1 MTDFRKYLPLI
12 LLALVALLGMSMC
25 NTYNKLGP
33 MEEGIK
39 ANWSE
44 VENQYQRRMALM
56 DQAVATVKAGA
67 NYERQTLEAV
77 VQARAAATQV
87 KIDANN
93 LSPEAIQRFEQSQNA
108 LASTMKSLLAVS
120 EAYPNLKANQGFLD
134 LQTQIEGTENRIA
147 MARRAFNESV
157 NQFNAYIRRFP
168 TNLLAG
174 VFGFS
179 PKGYFQAETG
189 AEKTP
194 DLNQKFG
201 Q

>member
-1 MTDFRKYLPLI
+1 MTDIRKYLPFILI
-12 LLALVALLGMSMC
+12 GLVVVLSISMC

-39 ANWSE
+39 AQWSE
-44 VENQYQRRMALM
+44 VENQYQRRMAFM
-56 DQAVATVKAGA
+56 DQAVSTVKAGA
-67 NYERQTLEAV
+67 NYERGTLEAV

-87 KIDANN
+87 KVDANN

-108 LASTMKSLLAVS
+108 LASSMKSLLLVV
-120 EAYPNLKANQGFLD
+120 EQYPNLKANQGFLD

-147 MARRAFNESV
+147 LARRNFNEAV
-157 NQFNAYIRRFP
+157 NAFNAYIRRFP

-179 PKGYFQAETG
+179 PKGYFQAEAG

-194 DLNQKFG
+194 DLDQKFG

>member
-1 MTDFRKYLPLI
+1 MDIRKYLPWILI
-12 LLALVALLGMSMC
+12 GVVVLLGMSMC

-39 ANWSE
+39 AKWSE
-44 VENQYQRRMALM
+44 VENQYQRRMDLI
-56 DQAVATVKAGA
+56 DQTVATVKAGA

-87 KIDANN
+87 KVDANN
-93 LSPEAIQRFEQSQNA
+93 LSPEAIQQFEQKQNSLYGA
-108 LASTMKSLLAVS
+108 MKSLLAVS
-120 EAYPNLKANQGFLD
+120 ENYPNLKANQGFLD

-147 MARRAFNESV
+147 LARRNFNEAV
-157 NQFNAYIRRFP
+157 NGFNAYIRRFP
-168 TNLLAG
+168 TNLMAG
-174 VFGFS
+174 AFGYS
-179 PKGYFQAETG
+179 PKGYFQSASG
-189 AEKTP
+189 AEKAP

>member
-1 MTDFRKYLPLI
+1 MTDIRKYIPMI
-12 LLALVALLGMSMC
+12 LLGLVALFGISMC

-33 MEEGIK
+33 MEQDIK
-39 ANWSE
+39 AKWSE

-56 DQAVATVKAGA
+56 DQTVATVKAGA
-67 NYERQTLEAV
+67 NYERGTLEAV

-93 LSPEAIQRFEQSQNA
+93 LTPEAIQRFEQSQNA
-108 LASTMKSLLAVS
+108 LASTMKSLLAVA

-147 MARRAFNESV
+147 VARQNFNKVV
-157 NQFNAYIRRFP
+157 NQYNSYIVRFP

-179 PKGYFQAETG
+179 PKGYFQAEPG

>member
-1 MTDFRKYLPLI
+1 MTNFRKYLPII
-12 LLALVALLGMSMC
+12 LVILVAVLGMSMC

-39 ANWSE
+39 AKWSE

-56 DQAVATVKAGA
+56 DQAVATVRAGA
-67 NYERQTLEAV
+67 NYEKSTLEAV
-77 VQARAAATQV
+77 VQARASATQV
-87 KIDANN
+87 KVDANN

-108 LASTMKSLLAVS
+108 LASTMKSLLAVV

-147 MARRAFNESV
+147 MARRNFNEAV
-157 NQFNAYIRRFP
+157 NGFNAYIRRFP
-168 TNLLAG
+168 TNLLSG

-179 PKGYFQAETG
+179 PKGYFQAESG
-189 AEKTP
+189 ADKTP

>member
-1 MTDFRKYLPLI
+1 MTDIRKYLPII
-12 LLALVALLGMSMC
+12 LLGLVAVLGMSMC
-25 NTYNKLGP
+25 STYNKLGP
-33 MEEGIK
+33 MEESVK
-39 ANWSE
+39 AKWSE
-44 VENQYQRRMALM
+44 VENQYQRRMDFI

-67 NYERQTLEAV
+67 NYEKSTLEAV

-87 KIDANN
+87 KVDANN
-93 LSPEAIQRFEQSQNA
+93 LSPEAIQKFEQSQNA
-108 LASTMKSLLAVS
+108 LYSTMKSLLMVS

-147 MARRAFNESV
+147 LARRNFNDAV
-157 NQFNAYIRRFP
+157 NGFNAYIRRFP

-174 VFGFS
+174 VFGFT
-179 PKGYFQAETG
+179 PKGYFQSSAG
-189 AEKTP
+189 ADKAP

>member
-1 MTDFRKYLPLI
+1 MTDIRKYLPII
-12 LLALVALLGMSMC
+12 LLVLVAVLMFSMC
-25 NTYNKLGP
+25 GTYNKLGP
-33 MEEGIK
+33 MDENIK
-39 ANWSE
+39 AKWSE
-44 VENQYQRRMALM
+44 VENQYQRRMAFM
-56 DQAVATVKAGA
+56 DQAVETVKAGA

-93 LSPEAIQRFEQSQNA
+93 LSPEAIQRFEQGQNNLYGA
-108 LASTMKSLLAVS
+108 MKSLLAVA

-147 MARRAFNESV
+147 LARRNFNDAV
-157 NQFNAYIRRFP
+157 NGYNAYIRKFP

-179 PKGYFQAETG
+179 PQGYFQAESG

-194 DLNQKFG
+194 DLKGKFE
-201 Q
+201 

>member
-1 MTDFRKYLPLI
+1 MTDIRKYLPII
-12 LLALVALLGMSMC
+12 LLGFVAILVMSMC
-25 NTYNKLGP
+25 STYNKLGP

-39 ANWSE
+39 AKWSE

-67 NYERQTLEAV
+67 NYERSTLEAV

-87 KIDANN
+87 KVDANN
-93 LSPEAIQRFEQSQNA
+93 LSPEAIQRFEQTQNA
-108 LASTMKSLLAVS
+108 LASTMKSLLAVV

-147 MARRAFNESV
+147 MARRNFNEAV
-157 NQFNAYIRRFP
+157 NGYNSYIRRFP
-168 TNLLAG
+168 TNLLSG
-174 VFGFS
+174 IFGFV
-179 PKGYFQAETG
+179 PKGYFQAESG
-189 AEKTP
+189 ADKTP

>member
-1 MTDFRKYLPLI
+1 MTDIRKYLPIILI
-12 LLALVALLGMSMC
+12 GLVVVLGFSMC

-39 ANWSE
+39 AQWSE
-44 VENQYQRRMALM
+44 VENQYQRRMAFM
-56 DQAVATVKAGA
+56 DQAVSTVKAGA
-67 NYERQTLEAV
+67 NYERGTLEAV

-87 KIDANN
+87 KVDANN

-108 LASTMKSLLAVS
+108 LASSMKSLLLVV
-120 EAYPNLKANQGFLD
+120 EQYPNLKANQGFLD

-147 MARRAFNESV
+147 LARRNFNEAV
-157 NQFNAYIRRFP
+157 NAFNAYIRRFP

-179 PKGYFQAETG
+179 PKGYFQAEAG

-194 DLNQKFG
+194 DLDQKFG